1 VLWANL
7 NLLFWL
13 SLFPFGT
20 AWMGQTNFATW
31 PVVIYGIDLLLAAV
45 AYSIL
50 VRALLTLHGRH
61 STLMAAIGN
70 DFKGK
75 ASILIYIVA
84 ILLALVNSWLTFA
97 IYVVVAAMWFVP
109 DKRIEKVLEH

>member
-1 VLWANL
+1 
-7 NLLFWL
+7 
-13 SLFPFGT
+13 
-20 AWMGQTNFATW
+20 
-31 PVVIYGIDLLLAAV
+31 
-45 AYSIL
+45 
-50 VRALLTLHGRH
+50 
-61 STLMAAIGN
+61 MAAIGN